1 METRARGERVSMSQ
15 NKYKYALFDL
25 DGTLTDPGEGITKS
39 VQYALAKFGICVEN
53 RRELFCFIGPPLH
66 ESFEVYYGFS
76 RPDAMKAVDY
86 YREYYAAKGIFENL
100 VYDGIEK
107 TLSDLKSSGVRICLA
122 TSKPEYYA
130 KQILE
135 HFELDGYFTA
145 VAGSEMDGTRTKK
158 AEVVERALMLLGN
171 PCVSDCVMIGDRE
184 HDVLGGAAHGL
195 DTIGVLFGYGNREE
209 LERAGATYIAAIPD
223 EITNVIVR

>member
-1 METRARGERVSMSQ
+1 MSA

-39 VQYALAKFGICVEN
+39 VQYALAKFGINVEN
-53 RRELFCFIGPPLH
+53 RQELFCFIGPPLH

-86 YREYYAAKGIFENL
+86 YREYYAVKGIFENL
-100 VYDGIEK
+100 VYNGIPE
-107 TLSDLKSSGVRICLA
+107 TLAKLQESGVRICLA
-122 TSKPEYYA
+122 TSKPEGYA

-135 HFELDGYFTA
+135 HFGLDGYFTA
-145 VAGSEMDGTRTKK
+145 VAGSNIDGTRTKK

-171 PCVSDCVMIGDRE
+171 PDIKDCVMIGDRE

-195 DTIGVLFGYGNREE
+195 DTIGVLFGYGSREE
-209 LERAGATYIAAIPD
+209 LECAGATYIAADPSD
-223 EITNVIVR
+223 ITSIITQ

>member
-1 METRARGERVSMSQ
+1 MSMSQ

-25 DGTLTDPGEGITKS
+25 DGTLTDPGEGITRS
-39 VQYALAKFGICVEN
+39 VQYALAKFGINVEN
-53 RRELFCFIGPPLH
+53 RQELYCFIGPPLH

-86 YREYYAAKGIFENL
+86 YREYYAVKGIFENL
-100 VYDGIEK
+100 VYDGIPEV
-107 TLSDLKSSGVRICLA
+107 LAELRDSGVGICLA
-122 TSKPEYYA
+122 TSKPELYA

-135 HFELDGYFTA
+135 HFGLDGYFTA

-158 AEVVERALMLLGN
+158 AEVVERALGLLGS
-171 PCVSDCVMIGDRE
+171 PDVRDCVMIGDRE

-195 DTIGVLFGYGNREE
+195 DTIGVLFGYGGREE
-209 LERAGATYIAAIPD
+209 LERAGATYIAADPAD
-223 EITNVIVR
+223 IVKIIKQ

>member
-1 METRARGERVSMSQ
+1 MSQ
-15 NKYKYALFDL
+15 NKYEYALFDL

-39 VQYALAKFGICVEN
+39 VQYALAKFGINVEN
-53 RRELFCFIGPPLH
+53 RQELFCFIGPPLH

-76 RPDAMKAVDY
+76 RPDAMKAVDD
-86 YREYYAAKGIFENL
+86 YREYYAVKGIFENL
-100 VYDGIEK
+100 VYDGIPEVLEK
-107 TLSDLKSSGVRICLA
+107 LQKNGVKICLA
-122 TSKPEYYA
+122 TSKPEVFA

-135 HFELDGYFTA
+135 HFDLDGYFTA

-171 PCVSDCVMIGDRE
+171 PDVKDCVMIGDRE

-195 DTIGVLFGYGNREE
+195 DTIGVLFGYGSREE
-209 LERAGATYIAAIPD
+209 LERAGATCIAATPA
-223 EITNVIVR
+223 EIVHVICR

>member
-1 METRARGERVSMSQ
+1 MSG
-15 NKYKYALFDL
+15 YKYALFDL

-39 VQYALAKFGICVEN
+39 VQYALAKFGIVVED
-53 RRELFCFIGPPLH
+53 RKQLFCFIGPPLH

-76 RPDAMKAVDY
+76 RPDAMKAVDC
-86 YREYYAAKGIFENL
+86 YREYYAVKGIYENL
-100 VYDGIEK
+100 VYDGIAK
-107 TLSDLKSSGVRICLA
+107 ALADLQSAGIKLCLA

-135 HFELDGYFTA
+135 HFDLMQYFTA
-145 VAGSEMDGTRTKK
+145 VAGSNMDGTRTKK

-171 PCVSDCVMIGDRE
+171 PDVSECMMIGDRE

-195 DTIGVLFGYGNREE
+195 DTMGVLFGYGCREE
-209 LERAGATYIAAIPD
+209 LERVGATYIVATPA
-223 EITNVIVR
+223 EIAQTIINS